1 MFPHLLMLQFICSTY
16 NIQNLIKKGLYISA
30 EPKKYGSQLIENN
43 VFYTAAARLSFY
55 ATIIR
60 LAYAEVKTI
69 L

>member
-1 MFPHLLMLQFICSTY
+1 MAKSCCRIYDF
-16 NIQNLIKKGLYISA
+16 LIIDA
-30 EPKKYGSQLIENN
+30 TAPKKYGSQLIENN